1 MLCAGFFSEMGWWG
15 WKYQK
20 KSVECY
26 FFFENMQMQMM
37 VFDLKTIFWKDH
49 INLKVFGG
57 KQKKYSKKLEKDTYE
72 S

>member
-1 MLCAGFFSEMGWWG
+1 
-15 WKYQK
+15 
-20 KSVECY
+20 
-26 FFFENMQMQMM
+26 MQMM

-49 INLKVFGG
+49 INLKAFGG